1 MFKRSDAVAWNFS
14 KSNLKWY
21 EYVWAA
27 LPIAL
32 MTVGGMAG
40 GACGG
45 AAFGLNVALMRSKR
59 PAWFRFGSTGC
70 ISLASAGVYL
80 LIVRILLSTTGMG
93 DQMTTRN
100 LDQELAKNPTFVLIR
115 RVDPENYAAMRQV
128 ALGAIKQGKSPAE
141 IQAVARMRVAAVELR
156 FIPFASDAAVIE
168 FTRIITLEVDQ
179 IGAKSAEACV
189 QFLFPKKGRPALSL
203 TDYLSADVISREIA
217 AATAVIETGSGTPRA
232 VPQQA
237 AIAGSLVIV
246 VRQLTEAF
254 GSGDVAA
261 LSKPDTL
268 APQRLCAVTGSLYK
282 DILLLPE
289 PDAAALLRWLFSK
302 ASAPA

>member
-1 MFKRSDAVAWNFS
+1 VAWNFS

-21 EYVWAA
+21 EYAWAA

-32 MTVGGMAG
+32 MTVGGLIG

-45 AAFGLNVALMRSKR
+45 AAFGLNVALMQSKR
-59 PAWFRFGSTGC
+59 PLWFRFGSTGC

-80 LIVRILLSTTGMG
+80 LIVRILLSTTGLG
-93 DQMTTRN
+93 DQMATHN
-100 LDQELAKNPTFVLIR
+100 LDQELAKNPTFVLIQ
-115 RVDPENYAAMRQV
+115 RVDPENYAAMRQA
-128 ALGAIKQGKSPAE
+128 ALDAIKQKKSPAE
-141 IQAVARMRVAAVELR
+141 IQVMTRMRVAAVEVK

-179 IGAKSAEACV
+179 IGAKSVEACV
-189 QFLFPKKGRPALSL
+189 QFLFPEKGKPAFSVTDFL
-203 TDYLSADVISREIA
+203 TADVINREIA
-217 AATAVIETGSGTPRA
+217 AATAVIESGSGTPRPI
-232 VPQQA
+232 PQQE
-237 AIAGSLVIV
+237 AIAPSLAIV
-246 VRQLTEAF
+246 VRQLTDTF
-254 GSGDVAA
+254 GSADVAA

-268 APQRLCAVTGSLYK
+268 APQRLCAITGSLYK